1 MSPQLW
7 AGPPTSPRESVA
19 LGPGIGREDE
29 ARRQRGWQRGP
40 EPPATWTLRRQVFA
54 GTAGD
59 CGRWRRRGPAERGPL
74 SWRGV
79 WGGVP
84 NPPPLRWELRPEWGL
99 SPNPTLGESGG
110 LVRDPKKVVS

>member
-40 EPPATWTLRRQVFA
+40 EPPATWTVEATWPSGAGAVVMAGCLGWRAKPATPQVGA
-54 GTAGD
+54 QARVGSLTKPHSG
-59 CGRWRRRGPAERGPL
+59 GIRGFGE
-74 SWRGV
+74 
-79 WGGVP
+79 
-84 NPPPLRWELRPEWGL
+84 RPEEGRVL
-99 SPNPTLGESGG
+99 RS
-110 LVRDPKKVVS
+110 